1 MRGRDTLPFQNPL
14 DLEMWDDLMED
25 LVNISVFKQIPSL
38 YIQEAE
44 VYNEV
49 AKIMSKVLLSN
60 HGFELQINLHP
71 KFHWNAAVINT
82 AVCDYVYACT

>member
-1 MRGRDTLPFQNPL
+1 
-14 DLEMWDDLMED
+14 MED
-25 LVNISVFKQIPSL
+25 LIDISVFKQIPAL

-49 AKIMSKVLLSN
+49 AKIMSKVLLIS

-71 KFHWNAAVINT
+71 KFH
-82 AVCDYVYACT
+82 